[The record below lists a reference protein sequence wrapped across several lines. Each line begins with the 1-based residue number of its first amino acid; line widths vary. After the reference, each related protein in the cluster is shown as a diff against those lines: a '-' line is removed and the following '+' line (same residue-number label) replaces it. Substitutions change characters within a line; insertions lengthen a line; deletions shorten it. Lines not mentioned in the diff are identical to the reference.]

1 MDNFAPQ
8 KNITYMTKRL
18 IVLTL
23 TVSVAFAACQKAEL
37 TDNKTEKEISEV
49 EPVLTEEHMKI
60 KAMLADRDTRWTEYE
75 LEIPEKEGEWNLI
88 SNERELAFLLE
99 FGCAEG
105 GKYRLVDN
113 IDATTSAISGKFSS
127 EIGIE
132 KFVNFE
138 FDGNDKTIS
147 GLNLPIAAGLFSEIS
162 GTSKVYDLTL
172 DSFTVGSSEN
182 VSNLLGTGL
191 LCGLA
196 KGTLEV
202 SNVTVFNSYVSAP
215 CKVGGMVGSFVDGT
229 ASFDG
234 CTVNS
239 TTVEATYLKGI
250 SGWCGGFIGFVGR
263 SEEKN
268 VALSVAVETDDCSVN
283 GCTVKAR
290 MESGTRFSG
299 KFLGTIVG
307 YDENEVFRMD
317 GCSVSE
323 DTALSITDA
332 NGAPYRPEDPA
343 GLIGGHKYLGGLI
356 YVDGAIYVIPW
367 DGVTVTKP
375 ALEGD
380 TYMVYTA
387 AELAWFQ
394 GKTVTD
400 KIRICSDIN
409 MGGMPF
415 TPILEAFHVDG
426 QKDGLENYEIQ
437 NLKIIFNHTGDSD
450 GYGGAF
456 INRVK
461 TNNTVHQNLNFRG
474 IDVYVN
480 HYDVVPADLTNAGQY
495 GNGYAA
501 TLCSRVN
508 SGMTYKVSNV
518 HCYNGKLN
526 GVCKIGGLLGGSWG
540 TLTVENCSV
549 ENYWIENHEVN
560 CLNAYEI
567 KKTKDIGF
575 LGTCE
580 ITCYAEFYTEGEC
593 GGLIGFIAKNA
604 SVTGCSVKDTKM
616 KCFGQRDQSAP
627 IKVNGD
633 KWFTYMIPG
642 RHVNQFIGDIRTQ
655 SSSSN
660 DKVTVTITNPTVSGN
675 IYVGSGYMYDKRID
689 NVELSAD
696 SAEATT
702 YDYNHSW
709 SNTSTKYVGSAYY
722 IGADFLSMHEGD
734 YKGEVKIVQNSTT
747 TSVNVEGGV

>member
-1 MDNFAPQ
+1 MNKIVKMFAAAL
-8 KNITYMTKRL
+8 L
-18 IVLTL
+18 IV
-23 TVSVAFAACQKAEL
+23 AACQKTEVY
-37 TDNKTEKEISEV
+37 DNNAKHESSAPDAVLSVEKA
-49 EPVLTEEHMKI
+49 LI
-60 KAMLADRDTRWTEYE
+60 KSMLADRDTRWTEDD
-75 LEIPEKEGEWNLI
+75 LDIPEVSGEWNLI
-88 SNERELAFLLE
+88 ANDKELAFFLE

-105 GKYRLVDN
+105 GKYRLENDLN
-113 IDATTSAISGKFSS
+113 LASSEIAEKFTS

-172 DSFTVGSSEN
+172 DSFFVGSSEN

-191 LCGLA
+191 LCGSA

-202 SNVTVFNSYVSAP
+202 SNVTVSNSSVSAP
-215 CKVGGMVGSFVDGT
+215 CKVGGMIGSFVDGT

-234 CTVNS
+234 CAVNS
-239 TTVEATYLKGI
+239 TTVQATYLKGI

-268 VALSVAVETDDCSVN
+268 AALSVAVETNDCSVN

-290 MESGTRFSG
+290 MESDTRFSG

-307 YDENEVFRMD
+307 YDENEVFRMA
-317 GCSVSE
+317 GCSVSD
-323 DTALSITDA
+323 DTTLSITDA
-332 NGAPYRPEDPA
+332 NGAAYKSEDPS

-367 DGVTVTKP
+367 DGETVTEP

-387 AELAWFQ
+387 EELAWFQ
-394 GKTVTD
+394 GKTVTK
-400 KIRICSDIN
+400 KIRILNDIN

-415 TPILEAFHVDG
+415 TPIIEAVHVDG

-480 HYDVVPADLTNAGQY
+480 HYDVEPADLTNPGQY

-508 SGMTYKVSNV
+508 SGMTYTVSNV

-526 GVCKIGGLLGGSWG
+526 GVCKMGGLLGGSWG

-560 CLNAYEI
+560 CINKYSKQVTKTILNQNF
-567 KKTKDIGF
+567 TV
-575 LGTCE
+575 TCD
-580 ITCYAEFYTEGEC
+580 AEFYTEGEC
-593 GGLIGFIAKNA
+593 GGLIGFVA
-604 SVTGCSVKDTKM
+604 SNSTISYSAVRNTKM
-616 KCFGQRDQSAP
+616 KCYGQEDQIVPLGGNVGSAL
-627 IKVNGD
+627 GD
-633 KWFTYMIPG
+633 MRIAG

-655 SSSSN
+655 SEDEN
-660 DKVTVTITNPTVSGN
+660 NPVTVNIVEPVVSGN
-675 IYVGSGYMYDKRID
+675 VYVGSGYMYDKKTD
-689 NVELSAD
+689 NDELSAD
-696 SAEATT
+696 SQEATT
-702 YDYNHSW
+702 YDYSHSW
-709 SNTSTKYVGSAYY
+709 SSSSTPYIGCAYYVG
-722 IGADFLSMHEGD
+722 ADVNVLIKTLHMGD
-734 YKGEVKIVQNSTT
+734 YAGNVYVTKDGTKTT
-747 TSVNVEGGV
+747 VSVFGGRQ

>member
-1 MDNFAPQ
+1 MNKIVKMFAAAL
-8 KNITYMTKRL
+8 L
-18 IVLTL
+18 IV
-23 TVSVAFAACQKAEL
+23 AACQKTEL
-37 TDNKTEKEISEV
+37 YDNNAKHESSAPDAVLSVEKA
-49 EPVLTEEHMKI
+49 MI
-60 KAMLADRDTRWTEYE
+60 KSMLADRDTRWTEDD
-75 LEIPEKEGEWNLI
+75 LDIPEVSGEWNLI
-88 SNERELAFLLE
+88 SNEKELAFLLE

-105 GKYRLVDN
+105 GKYRLENDLN
-113 IDATTSAISGKFSS
+113 LTSSEIAEKFTS

-147 GLNLPIAAGLFSEIS
+147 GLNLPIAAGLFSEIY

-191 LCGLA
+191 LCGSA

-202 SNVTVFNSYVSAP
+202 SNVTVTNSSVSAP
-215 CKVGGMVGSFVDGT
+215 CKVGGMIGSFVDGT

-234 CTVNS
+234 CAVNS

-268 VALSVAVETDDCSVN
+268 AALSVAVETDDCSVN

-290 MESGTRFSG
+290 MESDTRFSG

-307 YDENEVFRMD
+307 YDENEVFRMA
-317 GCSVSE
+317 GCSVSD
-323 DTALSITDA
+323 DTTLSITDA
-332 NGAPYRPEDPA
+332 NGAAYKSEDPS
-343 GLIGGHKYLGGLI
+343 GLIGGHKYLCGLI

-367 DGVTVTKP
+367 DGVTVTEP
-375 ALEGD
+375 ALED
-380 TYMVYTA
+380 NTYMVYTA

-394 GKTVTD
+394 GKTVTE

-415 TPILEAFHVDG
+415 TPILEAVYIDG
-426 QKDGLENYEIQ
+426 QKDELQNYEIQ
-437 NLKIIFNHTGDSD
+437 NLKITFKHTGDSD

-480 HYDVVPADLTNAGQY
+480 HYEVEPADLTNAGQY

-508 SGMTYKVSNV
+508 SGMTYTVSNV

-567 KKTKDIGF
+567 KKTKDMGF

-616 KCFGQRDQSAP
+616 KCFGQCDQSAP

-709 SNTSTKYVGSAYY
+709 SNNSTKYVGSAYY

-734 YKGEVKIVQNSTT
+734 YKGEVKITQNSTT

>member
-1 MDNFAPQ
+1 MNKIIRISAAA
-8 KNITYMTKRL
+8 L
-18 IVLTL
+18 LLV
-23 TVSVAFAACQKAEL
+23 AACQKTEL
-37 TDNKTEKEISEV
+37 PENNTTQENPAPEAVLSE
-49 EPVLTEEHMKI
+49 EQALI
-60 KAMLADRDTRWTEYE
+60 KSMLAKRDTRWTVDE
-75 LEIPEKEGEWNLI
+75 LDIPEVSGEWNLI
-88 SNERELAFLLE
+88 ANEKELAFLLE

-105 GKYRLVDN
+105 GKYRLENDLN
-113 IDATTSAISGKFSS
+113 LASSEIAEKFTS

-191 LCGLA
+191 LCGSA

-202 SNVTVFNSYVSAP
+202 SNVTVSNSSVSAP
-215 CKVGGMVGSFVDGT
+215 CKVGGMIGSFVDGT

-234 CTVNS
+234 CAVNS

-268 VALSVAVETDDCSVN
+268 AALSVAVETNDCSVN

-290 MESGTRFSG
+290 MESDTRFSG

-307 YDENEVFRMD
+307 YDENEVFRMA
-317 GCSVSE
+317 GCSVSD
-323 DTALSITDA
+323 DTTLSITDA
-332 NGAPYRPEDPA
+332 NGAAYKSEDPS

-367 DGVTVTKP
+367 DGVTETEP
-375 ALEGD
+375 ALEGE

-394 GKTVTD
+394 GKTVT
-400 KIRICSDIN
+400 KNIRICSDIN

-415 TPILEAFHVDG
+415 TPILEAVHVDG

-480 HYDVVPADLTNAGQY
+480 HYDVEPTDLTNPGQY

-508 SGMTYKVSNV
+508 SGMTYTVSNV

-526 GVCKIGGLLGGSWG
+526 GVCKMGGLLGGSWG

-560 CLNAYEI
+560 CINKYYKSAAS
-567 KKTKDIGF
+567 GAV
-575 LGTCE
+575 TCS
-580 ITCYAEFYTEGEC
+580 AEFYTEGEC
-593 GGLIGFIAKNA
+593 GGFIGFIAKNA
-604 SVTGCSVKDTKM
+604 TIANCSVKDTKM
-616 KCFGQRDQSAP
+616 KCYGQADQKVKFGGLGGSLLGKMCIA
-627 IKVNGD
+627 
-633 KWFTYMIPG
+633 G

-655 SSSSN
+655 SEDESN
-660 DKVTVTITNPTVSGN
+660 PISVNIVEPVVSGN
-675 IYVGSGYMYDKRID
+675 FYVGSGYMYAKKTD
-689 NVELSAD
+689 NIELSAD
-696 SAEATT
+696 SSQATT

-709 SNTSTKYVGSAYY
+709 SNSNTPYIGCAYYVGA
-722 IGADFLSMHEGD
+722 
-734 YKGEVKIVQNSTT
+734 
-747 TSVNVEGGV
+747 SVNVLGKAYHMGDYPGNIKVIKGGTETTISIFGGRE

>member
-1 MDNFAPQ
+1 MNKIIRISAA
-8 KNITYMTKRL
+8 
-18 IVLTL
+18 VLL
-23 TVSVAFAACQKAEL
+23 LLAACQKTEL
-37 TDNKTEKEISEV
+37 PENNTTQENPAPEAVLSE
-49 EPVLTEEHMKI
+49 EQALI
-60 KAMLADRDTRWTEYE
+60 KSMLSNRDTRWTVDE
-75 LEIPEKEGEWNLI
+75 LDIPELSGEWNLI
-88 SNERELAFLLE
+88 ANEKELAFLLE

-105 GKYRLVDN
+105 GKYRLEDN
-113 IDATTSAISGKFSS
+113 LNIASSAIAEKFTS

-138 FDGNDKTIS
+138 FDGNNKAIS

-191 LCGLA
+191 LCGSA

-202 SNVTVFNSYVSAP
+202 SNVRVSNSYVSAP
-215 CKVGGMVGSFVDGT
+215 CKVGGMIGSFVDGT

-234 CTVNS
+234 CAVNS

-268 VALSVAVETDDCSVN
+268 AALSVAVETNDCSVN

-290 MESGTRFSG
+290 MESDTRFSG

-307 YDENEVFRMD
+307 YDENEAFRMA
-317 GCSVSE
+317 GCSVSD
-323 DTALSITDA
+323 DTTLSITDV
-332 NGAPYRPEDPA
+332 NGAAYKSEDPS

-367 DGVTVTKP
+367 DGVTVTEP

-394 GKTVTD
+394 GKTVTK

-415 TPILEAFHVDG
+415 TPIIEAVHVDG

-437 NLKIIFNHTGDSD
+437 NLKIVFNHTSHSD

-480 HYDVVPADLTNAGQY
+480 HYDVEPADLTNPGQY

-508 SGMTYKVSNV
+508 SGMTYTVSNV

-526 GVCKIGGLLGGSWG
+526 GVCKMGGLLGGSWG

-560 CLNAYEI
+560 CINKYYKSAVS
-567 KKTKDIGF
+567 GAV
-575 LGTCE
+575 TCS
-580 ITCYAEFYTEGEC
+580 AEFYTEGEC
-593 GGLIGFIAKNA
+593 GGFIGFIAKNA
-604 SVTGCSVKDTKM
+604 TIGCHRTLKIWGEIPSKRNILYDITM
-616 KCFGQRDQSAP
+616 RRDLE
-627 IKVNGD
+627 KVD
-633 KWFTYMIPG
+633 
-642 RHVNQFIGDIRTQ
+642 VALLQ
-655 SSSSN
+655 SSF
-660 DKVTVTITNPTVSGN
+660 
-675 IYVGSGYMYDKRID
+675 
-689 NVELSAD
+689 E
-696 SAEATT
+696 
-702 YDYNHSW
+702 
-709 SNTSTKYVGSAYY
+709 
-722 IGADFLSMHEGD
+722 
-734 YKGEVKIVQNSTT
+734 
-747 TSVNVEGGV
+747 

>member
-1 MDNFAPQ
+1 MNKIIRISA
-8 KNITYMTKRL
+8 
-18 IVLTL
+18 
-23 TVSVAFAACQKAEL
+23 VALLLVAACQKTEL
-37 TDNKTEKEISEV
+37 PENNTTQENPAPEAVLSE
-49 EPVLTEEHMKI
+49 EQALI
-60 KAMLADRDTRWTEYE
+60 KSMLAKRDTRWTVDE
-75 LEIPEKEGEWNLI
+75 LDIPEVSGEWNLI
-88 SNERELAFLLE
+88 ANEKELAFLLE

-105 GKYRLVDN
+105 GKYRLDN
-113 IDATTSAISGKFSS
+113 DLNLASSEIAEKFTS

-172 DSFTVGSSEN
+172 DSFIVGSSEN

-191 LCGLA
+191 LCGSA

-202 SNVTVFNSYVSAP
+202 SNVTVSNSSVSAP
-215 CKVGGMVGSFVDGT
+215 CKVGGMIGSFVDGT

-234 CTVNS
+234 CAVNS
-239 TTVEATYLKGI
+239 TTVQATYLKGI
-250 SGWCGGFIGFVGR
+250 SGWSGGFIGFVGR

-268 VALSVAVETDDCSVN
+268 AALSVAVETNDCSVN

-290 MESGTRFSG
+290 MESDTRFSG

-307 YDENEVFRMD
+307 YDENEAFRMA
-317 GCSVSE
+317 GCSVSD
-323 DTALSITDA
+323 DTTLSITDA
-332 NGAPYRPEDPA
+332 NGAAYKSEDPS

-367 DGVTVTKP
+367 DGVTVTEP
-375 ALEGD
+375 ALDGD

-394 GKTVTD
+394 GKTVTK

-415 TPILEAFHVDG
+415 TPILEAVYIDG
-426 QKDGLENYEIQ
+426 QKDELQNYEIQ
-437 NLKIIFNHTGDSD
+437 NLKITFKHTGDSD

-480 HYDVVPADLTNAGQY
+480 HYDVEPADLTNPGQY
-495 GNGYAA
+495 GNAYAA

-508 SGMTYKVSNV
+508 SGMTYTVSNV

-567 KKTKDIGF
+567 KKTKDMGF
-575 LGTCE
+575 LGTYE

-616 KCFGQRDQSAP
+616 KCFGQCDQSAP

-709 SNTSTKYVGSAYY
+709 SNNSTKYVGSAYY

-734 YKGEVKIVQNSTT
+734 YKGEVKITQNSTT

>member
-1 MDNFAPQ
+1 MNKIVKMFAAAL
-8 KNITYMTKRL
+8 L
-18 IVLTL
+18 IV
-23 TVSVAFAACQKAEL
+23 AACQKTEVY
-37 TDNKTEKEISEV
+37 DNNAKHESSAPDAVLSVEKA
-49 EPVLTEEHMKI
+49 LI
-60 KAMLADRDTRWTEYE
+60 KSMLADRDTRWTEDD
-75 LEIPEKEGEWNLI
+75 LDIPEVSGEWNLI
-88 SNERELAFLLE
+88 ANEKELAFLLE

-105 GKYRLVDN
+105 GKYRLENDLN
-113 IDATTSAISGKFSS
+113 LASSEIAEKFTS

-147 GLNLPIAAGLFSEIS
+147 GLKLPIAAGLFSEIS

-172 DSFTVGSSEN
+172 DSFIVGSSEN

-191 LCGLA
+191 LCGSA

-202 SNVTVFNSYVSAP
+202 SNVTVSNSSVSAP
-215 CKVGGMVGSFVDGT
+215 CKVGGMIGSFVDGT

-234 CTVNS
+234 CAVNS

-268 VALSVAVETDDCSVN
+268 TALSVAVETDDCSVN

-290 MESGTRFSG
+290 MESDTRFSG

-307 YDENEVFRMD
+307 YDENEVFRMA
-317 GCSVSE
+317 GCSVSD
-323 DTALSITDA
+323 DTTLSITDA
-332 NGAPYRPEDPA
+332 DGAAYKSEDPS

-367 DGVTVTKP
+367 DGVTVTEP

-394 GKTVTD
+394 GKTVTK
-400 KIRICSDIN
+400 KIRIRSDIN

-415 TPILEAFHVDG
+415 TPIIEAVHVDG

-437 NLKIIFNHTGDSD
+437 NLKIIFNHTGDYD

-480 HYDVVPADLTNAGQY
+480 HYDVEPADLTNAGQY

-508 SGMTYKVSNV
+508 SGMTYTVSNV
-518 HCYNGKLN
+518 HCYDGKLN

-540 TLTVENCSV
+540 TLTVDC
-549 ENYWIENHEVN
+549 I
-560 CLNAYEI
+560 NAYEI
-567 KKTKDIGF
+567 KKTKDTGF
-575 LGTCE
+575 LGTYE

-616 KCFGQRDQSAP
+616 KCFGQCDQSAP

-660 DKVTVTITNPTVSGN
+660 DKETVTITNPTVSGN

-709 SNTSTKYVGSAYY
+709 SNNSTKYVGSAYY

-734 YKGEVKIVQNSTT
+734 YKGEVKITQNSTT